1 MSKIQRVS
9 FYFRIFFQCLF
20 YAIPLVLTLFW
31 LLLPDNVGTEQWG
44 GLINF
49 IPENIQQKILTPL
62 PANTKFLGFLISLI
76 PVTVSEVIL
85 FFLIRLFRQYEKNEI
100 FNLDSVNYI
109 KKIGRTLLIGCVLAP
124 FHEAL
129 LSATLTW
136 HNPIGQRIAVISLS
150 GTSVII
156 VLTSLMIIL
165 ISWIMS
171 EACQLKDEQQL
182 TI

>member
-1 MSKIQRVS
+1 MNKIQRVS

-20 YAIPLVLTLFW
+20 YATPLVLTLFW
-31 LLLPDNVGTEQWG
+31 LFLPDNLGTEQWG

-49 IPENIQQKILTPL
+49 IPESIQQKILTPL

-76 PVTVSEVIL
+76 PVTVSEIIL

-100 FNLDSVNYI
+100 FNLASVTYI
-109 KKIGRTLLIGCVLAP
+109 KKIGRTLLIGCLLAP
-124 FHEAL
+124 IHEAL

-136 HNPIGQRIAVISLS
+136 NNPVGHRIAVISLS